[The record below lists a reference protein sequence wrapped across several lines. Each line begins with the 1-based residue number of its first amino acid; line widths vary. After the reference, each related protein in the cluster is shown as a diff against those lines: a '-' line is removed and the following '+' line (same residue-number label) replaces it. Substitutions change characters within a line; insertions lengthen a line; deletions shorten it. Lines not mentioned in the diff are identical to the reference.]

1 MIAYVS
7 DVHENEQANK
17 LFVPLEM
24 FPPQA
29 RVERMAYLEGHI
41 LLNVLKQN
49 LVAVAEGVLC
59 PRILNFTMNARLFAQ
74 CLSFRLI
81 TPQRFPSK
89 FFASFPGVLTCIW
102 PRSNHE
108 LRLRREVVFG
118 YVRIQIL
125 LDRLDIRFDVR

>member
-1 MIAYVS
+1 MATGLKTLTSFRGTAPIKTATVVPPVHNKLLFERSRMIAYVS

-17 LFVPLEM
+17 LFVPLEA

-81 TPQRFPSK
+81 TP
-89 FFASFPGVLTCIW
+89 A
-102 PRSNHE
+102 H
-108 LRLRREVVFG
+108 
-118 YVRIQIL
+118 
-125 LDRLDIRFDVR
+125 